1 MKAFARCKSLWGF
14 RPVKLLFAVGV
25 LVSASGFSQAQTGL
39 TAENQGLVKALH
51 QATRDVHDQS
61 TDLDALMWL
70 SSMSERLEARIPNP
84 FYRIRL
90 LKNVYREA
98 EAEGLDPQLVLA
110 VIDIESNFDR
120 YAESRAGAQ
129 GLMQVMPFWK
139 DVYGRPHDD
148 LYNPLTSLRYGC
160 RILRHYLDR
169 HENQADAL
177 AAYNG
182 SLGRST
188 YPDKIF
194 RRLNSRWQYQNDNY
208 SRQTSTT
215 LAAR

>member
-1 MKAFARCKSLWGF
+1 MIAFAHSMSLGGLRF
-14 RPVKLLFAVGV
+14 ASLLTAAVM
-25 LVSASGFSQAQTGL
+25 LCASGVSQAQGNL
-39 TAENQGLVKALH
+39 TAMDQGLVHALH
-51 QATRDVHDQS
+51 QATRDTHDQV

-70 SSMSERLEARIPNP
+70 SDMSERLEHRIPNP
-84 FYRIRL
+84 FYRVRL
-90 LKNVYREA
+90 LKNLYREA
-98 EAEGLDPQLVLA
+98 ENEGLDPQLVLA
-110 VIDIESNFDR
+110 VMDIESNFDR
-120 YAESRAGAQ
+120 YALSRAGAQ

-139 DVYGRPHDD
+139 DVYGRPNDD

-169 HENQADAL
+169 HENTADAL

-188 YPDKIF
+188 YPNKVL
-194 RRLNSRWQYQNDNY
+194 RRLNSRWRYKADSY
-208 SRQTSTT
+208 STQSQTS